1 LSALPLKVP
10 TARPLALLL
19 QLSDSALPTG
29 GFSHSFGFEQYLDRG
44 EIHDAAT
51 FSDWLRVYIGNQLTY
66 TDALAMRL
74 FYEGHDEVDLAERV
88 VAVTMPAQLRAAD
101 IAMAKRLRMIGS
113 DALGMRTP
121 EVELAHPALEFARIA
136 RQFEVSCGDAILG
149 HLTAT
154 THTLVQNAVRGIP
167 IGQSD
172 GQRVVTAAHAWID
185 RALEVVWTLEMADL
199 GAVAPGLEIAQMQH
213 EKLRA
218 RMFMS

>member
-1 LSALPLKVP
+1 M
-10 TARPLALLL
+10 RPLALLL

-29 GFSHSFGFEQYLDRG
+29 GFSHSFGFEQYLFRE
-44 EIHDAAT
+44 EIRDAET
-51 FSDWLRVYIGNQLTY
+51 FSAWLRVYIANQLTF

-74 FYEGHDEVDLAERV
+74 LYEGADEAELAERV
-88 VAVTMPAQLRAAD
+88 VAGTMPAQLRAAD
-101 IAMAKRLRMIGS
+101 IAMAKRLRTIGS
-113 DALGMRTP
+113 DALGVPSP

-136 RQFEVSCGDAILG
+136 RHYGVPCADAIVG
-149 HLTAT
+149 HLTGTAN
-154 THTLVQNAVRGIP
+154 TLVQNAVRGIP

-172 GQRVVTAAHAWID
+172 GQRVVTASHAWIE
-185 RALEVVWTLEMADL
+185 RALDVVATLAEADL